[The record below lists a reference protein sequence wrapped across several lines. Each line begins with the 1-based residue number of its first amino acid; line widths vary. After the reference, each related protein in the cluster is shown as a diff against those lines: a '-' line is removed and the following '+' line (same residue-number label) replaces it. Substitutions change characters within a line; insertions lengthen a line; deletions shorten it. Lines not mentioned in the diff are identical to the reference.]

1 VAGKITKDM
10 QLGELVS
17 RYPEAAQV
25 MLKHGL
31 HCIGCTMAA
40 FETIGQGAR
49 GHGMDDKHLDKMIKE
64 MNEVVKEKTV
74 KAVKKK

>member
-10 QLGELVS
+10 HLGELVS

-40 FETIGQGAR
+40 FETIGQGAK
-49 GHGMDDKHLDKMIKE
+49 GHGMDDKHIERMIKE
-64 MNEVVKEKTV
+64 MNEVVK
-74 KAVKKK
+74 KKSIKVTKK